1 MSIIFTRKRLAKRF
15 AYVMMKYLR
24 LAEQY
29 ASEESIR
36 QMAMNRYTAIK
47 ELANYLGI
55 FDQTK
60 IELETLT
67 ELLNAMEGEKSDG

>member
-29 ASEESIR
+29 ASEESVR
-36 QMAMNRYTAIK
+36 QMAMNRYIAIK
-47 ELANYLGI
+47 ELANYLCI